1 MHSDSGNFCRQNL
14 LWEVWSGDGVWVGQR
29 AYGFRQL
36 EIPKKKKKDGGDNIV
51 YKILIF
57 HFRASCKEGKEKRL
71 LSVSPTHQFTQVG
84 TAEPQLL
91 SEKTPLKVGLSPDG
105 IRLA

>member
-1 MHSDSGNFCRQNL
+1 MEMAFGLDRELMGSDNWKFQK
-14 LWEVWSGDGVWVGQR
+14 
-29 AYGFRQL
+29 
-36 EIPKKKKKDGGDNIV
+36 KKKKKDGGDNIV

>member
-1 MHSDSGNFCRQNL
+1 MEMAFGLDRELMGSDNWKFQ
-14 LWEVWSGDGVWVGQR
+14 
-29 AYGFRQL
+29 
-36 EIPKKKKKDGGDNIV
+36 KKKKKDGGDNIV